1 MMASISSEI
10 LHARTQHSNIGKF
23 QICQSRIIYP
33 AKKICEQRTVSYI
46 QKLKK
51 FINQQNFTQA
61 RRTKSSEQKAN
72 HNTNQTVHKGMVCI
86 RNGEY
91 GVCVREMF
99 SYF

>member
-1 MMASISSEI
+1 MLKEKAVNHEFYIQQKVFFSNRKIKKTSS
-10 LHARTQHSNIGKF
+10 NK
-23 QICQSRIIYP
+23 
-33 AKKICEQRTVSYI
+33 

-91 GVCVREMF
+91 GVRVREMF